1 MAVRKKK
8 TVWILLAAAAL
19 VGLALFLSRC
29 GGEARPGGGETSLGI
44 DGYSELSHYVV
55 AEEPD
60 VIKGALTELFGEMDA
75 TPSQDRTEISLSGSQ
90 GNYEGWYTANS
101 FAVYRMPSELPLEN
115 GENQRQQ
122 ASEIIGKLG
131 WEAGEPVS
139 EGTTARLYSAV
150 FQPRRNDVPLDG
162 FQISLWLDAE
172 GIQRLEA
179 VGWLH
184 IVEAGERYD
193 LASMLSSDA
202 ILLQF
207 DDRFSEDARQRNR
220 RLSRLEHP
228 VLTYVRS
235 EEKPDELI
243 LAWKLAFAE
252 STEDA
257 NGEIT
262 RQSGYYLVDAEQPAV
277 IRRVEGETNG
287 GLVLFRDW
295 ETIVRC
301 ILGPEYTVEVGERAE
316 GTDLAVT
323 ITGPGGSYTG
333 VASLDESLKFSRES
347 VSGKTAIP
355 TDGEIQTLAKGLAE
369 ELGTVLPSE
378 PLIYQDGARME
389 VYFYLGSTQNNCVY
403 LLYDGQGLLSAELLS
418 GTAQQPEVP
427 DGAIGTYT
435 VTAQQ
440 IDEGILAA
448 LQNGGL
454 TIQCDVE
461 LPQTPD
467 RVPSYTTEG
476 ISMDYDALI
485 RTVFGPDCDYVLEPD
500 AIGFHCQLNTA
511 EGGYAVTC
519 CPGWFAVL
527 RTEPPQEAGT
537 RKKGDFVKLAEEM
550 METPGLEVFR
560 GPYEEAY
567 VFSDNTTQLL
577 YEEKADGTPISTHSY
592 YLSGMDGSVKGTHL
606 ILRYDTCG
614 LTQIVIRRPSR
625 VNPTGGEHTGLLS
638 AEKALE
644 LVKDHMEGASV
655 DAVQVIQSIRLAYL
669 NPGEDG
675 GELIPVWEIP
685 YDFYTFGGTKN
696 EIDICTGEY
705 TYLVDAISGQLY
717 AYH

>member
-1 MAVRKKK
+1 
-8 TVWILLAAAAL
+8 
-19 VGLALFLSRC
+19 
-29 GGEARPGGGETSLGI
+29 
-44 DGYSELSHYVV
+44 
-55 AEEPD
+55 
-60 VIKGALTELFGEMDA
+60 
-75 TPSQDRTEISLSGSQ
+75 
-90 GNYEGWYTANS
+90 
-101 FAVYRMPSELPLEN
+101 MPSELPLED
-115 GENQRQQ
+115 GENPRQQ
-122 ASEIIGKLG
+122 APAIIGKLG

-139 EGTTARLYSAV
+139 ESTTARLYSAV
-150 FQPRRNDVPLDG
+150 FQPRCSDVPLDG

-172 GIQRLEA
+172 GIQRIEA
-179 VGWLH
+179 VGWLQ

-228 VLTYVRS
+228 ALTYVRS
-235 EEKPDELI
+235 EEKPDELM
-243 LAWKLAFAE
+243 LAWKLAFVE
-252 STEDA
+252 SMEDA

-287 GLVLFRDW
+287 GLVFFRDW

-333 VASLDESLKFSRES
+333 AASLDESLKFSRES

-369 ELGTVLPSE
+369 DLGTVLPSE

-418 GTAQQPEVP
+418 GTALQPEVP

-461 LPQTPD
+461 LPKTPD
-467 RVPSYTTEG
+467 RVPSYTIER
-476 ISMDYDALI
+476 IPMDYDALI
-485 RTVFGPDCDYVLEPD
+485 RTVFGPDCDCVLETD
-500 AIGFHCQLNTA
+500 ATGFHCQLNTA
-511 EGGYAVTC
+511 EGVYAVAC
-519 CPGWFAVL
+519 SPGWFAVL
-527 RTEPPQEAGT
+527 RTEPPQEVGT
-537 RKKGDFVKLAEEM
+537 RKEEDFVKLAEEM
-550 METPGLEVFR
+550 METPGLEVFQ
-560 GPYEEAY
+560 GSYEESY
-567 VFSDNTTQLL
+567 VFSDHTTQLL
-577 YEEKADGTPISTHSY
+577 YEEKANGIPISTHSY

-614 LTQIVIRRPSR
+614 LNQIVIRRPSR
-625 VNPTGGEHTGLLS
+625 VIPTDGEHTGLLS
-638 AEKALE
+638 ADKALE

-655 DAVQVIQSIRLAYL
+655 DAVQVIHSIRLVYL

-675 GELIPVWEIP
+675 GELIPAWEIP